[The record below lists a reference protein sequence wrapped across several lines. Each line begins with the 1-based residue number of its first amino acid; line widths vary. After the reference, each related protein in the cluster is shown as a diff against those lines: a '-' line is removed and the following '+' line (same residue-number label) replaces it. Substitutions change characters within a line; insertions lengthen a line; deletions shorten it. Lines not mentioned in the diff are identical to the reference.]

1 MLVRFYLEE
10 ETSSEHHHHRGYA
23 PVPLDEENDVEL
35 VSSKSGITES
45 KGETEDDVTSSLPSK
60 EQIKR
65 DGSFLNVN
73 EWAGTEGTK
82 MEVIQR
88 VIFCAFGLNV
98 CFCIWGLL
106 QERLLTFPYGGEFF
120 VYSYGLVFLARLG
133 GLIMSGY
140 LMYHYKVAWVST
152 PLYEFAYPSV
162 ANMMSS
168 WCQYEALKFVS
179 FPTQMLAKAFKM
191 LPVMLM
197 GKIMHNKKYEGY
209 EYVSAGTIGFG
220 IYLFLDS
227 SEHITLGYDVFG
239 NPEGVRGVWCGIMLL
254 ILFLFFDS
262 FTAQWQ
268 TRMFELHKEMS
279 PLQMMVLMN
288 AFSVVFSGVTLVHQ
302 EEFTPALSFV
312 YRHPTMIIHLVIF
325 VVCAT
330 LGQMYIFYT
339 VKNFGAIVFSVIM
352 SMRILFSIL
361 LSCFVYNH
369 PITELGVVGMVVVFG
384 SITYR
389 IKRKTEGQPLIRWKG
404 GDNQKSMNILHEW
417 HEHLDI

>member
-10 ETSSEHHHHRGYA
+10 ETSAVAVGYA
-23 PVPLDEENDVEL
+23 PVPQIDETEIEL
-35 VSSKSGITES
+35 TDIDTKSSK
-45 KGETEDDVTSSLPSK
+45 KGE
-60 EQIKR
+60 IKR

-73 EWAGTEGTK
+73 EWAGSEGTK

-88 VIFCAFGLNV
+88 VAFCALGLNV
-98 CFCIWGLL
+98 CFCIWGLV
-106 QERLLTFPYGGEFF
+106 QERMLTFPYDGEYF

-133 GLIMSGY
+133 GLVMSVC
-140 LMYHYKVAWVST
+140 LMYYYQVSWVNV

-168 WCQYEALKFVS
+168 WCQYEALKYVS

-191 LPVMLM
+191 LPVMFM
-197 GKIMHNKKYEGY
+197 GKLMHGKQYEMY
-209 EYVSAGTIGFG
+209 EYISAATIGFG

-227 SEHITLGYDVFG
+227 SEHIQLGYDVLG
-239 NPEGVRGVWCGIMLL
+239 NPEGVTGTWCGVMLL
-254 ILFLFFDS
+254 VLFLFFDS

-268 TRMFELHKEMS
+268 TRMFELRKEMS

-288 AFSVVFSGVTLVHQ
+288 AFSVVFSGITLVHQ
-302 EEFTPALSFV
+302 EELGPALSFV
-312 YRHPTMIIHLVIF
+312 INHPEMILHLLIF
-325 VVCAT
+325 IVCAT
-330 LGQMYIFYT
+330 LGQIYIFYT
-339 VKNFGAIVFSVIM
+339 VKNFGAVVFTIIM

-361 LSCFVYNH
+361 LSCLVYRH
-369 PITELGVVGMVVVFG
+369 PVTELGVVGIVVVFG

-389 IKRKTEGQPLIRWKG
+389 IKKKTEGQPLIQWKG
-404 GDNQKSMNILHEW
+404 GDDKKSMNILREW